1 MRRSWQVSIMFLTL
15 TVLLFG
21 GQGCSKVGA
30 NENNRFETVRECSTV
45 LLYPGP
51 QPEML
56 GPLGSISGGSRVEVL
71 EDKSIWLHIRQDD
84 KEGWLPKWYTDQE
97 VQAKIS
103 DVSQEPFVLKEDSK
117 GSLFPG
123 GPEIVDLQAGK
134 LLTPLQEWNDWYYV
148 SIIVYDIPSVQ
159 YAWLPENL
167 LAEVSGYKPLEG
179 FLRQGTKVY
188 MVDSYEKIAGSKP
201 TEITCEMTVL
211 MTQKQEGFV
220 RVIANGGWNAWTE
233 EKNVTY
239 TKSKPLN
246 NQAIMALFFPENRFT
261 EETGGF
267 RDQDGKLYRIVKEAA
282 GRFVA
287 NDEEQILVIVEVAE
301 GLSHAEGFYQAYAG
315 IVNNQGDTLL
325 SGIKQF
331 SADEGQIAIFTG
343 NQRSYILFAG
353 NTTFNGWTGW
363 TGGLWQA
370 GRTWTAIWPQG
381 PDFWEHTA
389 VEIEEGSLKVLK
401 RKVQAQSDQLIP
413 DYSWEFA
420 YYLDWDKNRE
430 NLVRRK

>member
-1 MRRSWQVSIMFLTL
+1 VKRSLLVLIMLVILTL
-15 TVLLFG
+15 LLPG
-21 GQGCSKVGA
+21 CQGSSQVG
-30 NENNRFETVRECSTV
+30 NDRFETIRECSSV

-56 GPLGSISGGSRVEVL
+56 GPLGNIPGGSRVEVL
-71 EDKSIWLHIRQDD
+71 EDKGDWLHVMQDD
-84 KEGWLPKWYTDQE
+84 KEGWLPKWYTDRQAQE
-97 VQAKIS
+97 KIS
-103 DVSQEPFVLKEDSK
+103 DVSQEPFVLKENTK
-117 GSLFPG
+117 GRLFPG

-134 LLTPLQEWNDWYYV
+134 LLTPVQEWNDWYYV
-148 SIIVYDIPSVQ
+148 NIIVYDIPSVQ
-159 YAWLPENL
+159 YAWLPKNL
-167 LAEVSGYKPLEG
+167 LAEVSLYKPLEG

-188 MVDSYEKIAGSKP
+188 MVDSYDRIAGSKS
-201 TEITCEMTVL
+201 TEITYEMTVL
-211 MTQKQEGFV
+211 ITQKQGEFV
-220 RVIANGGWNAWTE
+220 RVTANGGWTAWTE

-261 EETGGF
+261 EEAGGF
-267 RDQDGKLYRIVKEAA
+267 RDQDGKLYRIVKAVS
-282 GRFVA
+282 GTFVA
-287 NDEEQILVIVEVAE
+287 EDQDQIFVIVEVAE

-315 IVNNQGDTLL
+315 IVNNQGDILL
-325 SGIKQF
+325 SQVKQF

-363 TGGLWQA
+363 TGGLWKA
-370 GRTWTAIWPQG
+370 GKTWTAIWPQS

-389 VEIEEGSLKVLK
+389 VEIEGESLKILK
-401 RKVQAQSDQLIP
+401 RKVQAKSDQLIP

-420 YYLDWDKNRE
+420 YYLDWDKNKE
-430 NLVRRK
+430 NFVRRK